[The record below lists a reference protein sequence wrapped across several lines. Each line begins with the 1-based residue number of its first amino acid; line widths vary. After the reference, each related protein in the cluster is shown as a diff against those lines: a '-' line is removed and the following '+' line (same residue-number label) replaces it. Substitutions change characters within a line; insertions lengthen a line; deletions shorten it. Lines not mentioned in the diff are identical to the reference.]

1 MKYQHK
7 KTCPVCGKS
16 YLTPFKRQVCCSR
29 ECAGVKQ
36 HSSAP
41 RRPHRGGRH
50 SLSTFGATAA
60 ERQELKAREAAAC
73 MRRARL
79 AKRDRD
85 YAESDHAAPVTV
97 EERGGRVIETR
108 GRACVGWR
116 SCGHVRH
123 NS

>member
-1 MKYQHK
+1 MKQQYK

-60 ERQELKAREAAAC
+60 ERQELKARATAEFE
-73 MRRARL
+73 RRARL
-79 AKRDRD
+79 AKRDLEYRD
-85 YAESDHAAPVTV
+85 CPYAAPVTV

-108 GRACVGWR
+108 GQACIGWR
-116 SCGHVRH
+116 SAGHISH